1 MCVIPFAPKEII
13 MSKGIQT
20 IIYPVSDLATAKA
33 LFGVLADSETVADS
47 PYYVGWSVA
56 GQDIGLDPNGH
67 KKGMT
72 GPTAYW
78 HVDDIKQSLQSLL
91 DGGATANDDV
101 RDVGGG
107 RLIASVKDA
116 DGNVIGLLQDS

>member
-1 MCVIPFAPKEII
+1 MCLIPFAPKEFV

-20 IIYPVSDLATAKA
+20 IIYPVSDLAAAKA
-33 LFGVLADSETVADS
+33 LFGGLADAEPVADA
-47 PYYVGWSVA
+47 PYYVGWKVA

-72 GPTAYW
+72 GPTPFW
-78 HVDDIKQSLQSLL
+78 HVDDIKQSMQTLL
-91 DGGATANDDV
+91 DGGATENEEV

-107 RLIASVKDA
+107 RLVGSVKDA
-116 DGNVIGLLQDS
+116 DGNVIGLLQDT